1 MNQSN
6 NKRQMGGILL
16 EVLML
21 SFLFA
26 YSWTDLNGH
35 ERRSTEEL
43 TISVSPADQLVFRDS
58 DSSSELIFSAV
69 SKTFIVCGKILNLD
83 FDLLGLELSTNSALL
98 VSRSLYNPFYTTT
111 FIGAP

>member
-6 NKRQMGGILL
+6 NKRLMGGILL

-21 SFLFA
+21 TFLFA
-26 YSWTDLNGH
+26 YSWTSVNVH

-43 TISVSPADQLVFRDS
+43 TFSVSPVDQLVFRDS
-58 DSSSELIFSAV
+58 DSSSESLLSSF
-69 SKTFIVCGKILNLD
+69 SKTLFSYGEILNLL
-83 FDLLGLELSTNSALL
+83 FNLPGLELSTNSALF
-98 VSRSLYNPFYTTT
+98 VSHSLYNPFYANT